1 MSAMRKNIPGLLLFI
16 SLCVHVRFVPA
27 TTVIV
32 DTTGLDFQY
41 YWYTGTLGQQIAVD
55 SSGKVHVCYTK
66 TWVTASDTGYQV
78 MYANVSDGIKI
89 PIPSQEPWA
98 DIQPGVVYLDG
109 GHHGT
114 PIYLYY
120 GVGSSFYGYRA
131 KMHLQALA
139 KLSDDCKRIVP
150 LGLQDDFNGYHEVFI
165 IPYANPIEL
174 EVDYLN
180 GIVHCINTNPSGSE
194 VIYWNFDGTN
204 FSIRYFML
212 NADTDNG
219 YCGKYV
225 PSRFR
230 RNGTR
235 GADLTISVNG
245 EEVTIATLHPA
256 CNILLHKGIL
266 KGSVWADNFFKGL
279 ADGSVVA
286 LYDTTNSATGENIS
300 NNNPKPFTEVQ
311 VCYDVD
317 NHLHVVYEAT
327 YIDSYFDTSAACAHL
342 KWWWGHNLYG
352 SCGDTNAVFYD
363 GSIHPKPQ
371 LRYWNDITKTHTLV
385 AECHYPLAGEIYKWF
400 SYGIPDSG
408 VASWGKYINDSPIAN
423 VECMV
428 NKNQQLDEPYF
439 VCVWEEMQ
447 DDVIAFSDTHN
458 TFGHTYYAYRKDI
471 WCAVSDDGQSWSSP
485 YNITDTVDKDE
496 SDVSVYHDVSD
507 NKIRHFMVPIRK
519 ETTEQVKI
527 IYRDSDLTNIQTG
540 INAKTNMPST
550 FELAQNYP
558 NPFNPATTIQYTVP
572 GGQVTM
578 MVYNVLGQKIKTLVD
593 KVLSPSFYQVVWD
606 GTNDGGDMV
615 TTGIYLCRLKTEA
628 GVKTIK
634 MLLQK

>member
-1 MSAMRKNIPGLLLFI
+1 MRAMRKNIPGLLLFI

-286 LYDTTNSATGENIS
+286 LYDTTNSATVKIFPTITQNRLPKSRSATTSIIICMSFMKPRISIRTLTPALHVLIS
-300 NNNPKPFTEVQ
+300 NGGGGTIFMA
-311 VCYDVD
+311 
-317 NHLHVVYEAT
+317 VVAIQMPCFMT
-327 YIDSYFDTSAACAHL
+327 
-342 KWWWGHNLYG
+342 
-352 SCGDTNAVFYD
+352 
-363 GSIHPKPQ
+363 
-371 LRYWNDITKTHTLV
+371 
-385 AECHYPLAGEIYKWF
+385 
-400 SYGIPDSG
+400 
-408 VASWGKYINDSPIAN
+408 VASIQSLSFVIGMILPRRIHWLQNVIIRWLERYTNGFLTASRTAALRHGAN
-423 VECMV
+423 TSMTAR
-428 NKNQQLDEPYF
+428 LP
-439 VCVWEEMQ
+439 M
-447 DDVIAFSDTHN
+447 
-458 TFGHTYYAYRKDI
+458 
-471 WCAVSDDGQSWSSP
+471 
-485 YNITDTVDKDE
+485 
-496 SDVSVYHDVSD
+496 
-507 NKIRHFMVPIRK
+507 
-519 ETTEQVKI
+519 
-527 IYRDSDLTNIQTG
+527 
-540 INAKTNMPST
+540 
-550 FELAQNYP
+550 
-558 NPFNPATTIQYTVP
+558 
-572 GGQVTM
+572 
-578 MVYNVLGQKIKTLVD
+578 
-593 KVLSPSFYQVVWD
+593 LSFW
-606 GTNDGGDMV
+606 
-615 TTGIYLCRLKTEA
+615 
-628 GVKTIK
+628 
-634 MLLQK
+634 